1 MIELVITL
9 HADAQAGEE
18 TKRSMIF
25 NRMNNALAVLAE
37 SYEECLESMKDEFG
51 EVEESFE
58 GGIFTISDGGFNWI
72 TLELNEL
79 N

>member
-1 MIELVITL
+1 MIELTITL
-9 HADAQAGEE
+9 HADAQEGEE

-25 NRMNNALAVLAE
+25 NQMKKALESLKE
-37 SYEECLESMKDEFG
+37 SYDECLESMKDEFG

-72 TLELNEL
+72 TLELIEL
-79 N
+79 S